1 MQKNVAGQ
9 KWQVFAFNRTT
20 NQPVTG
26 DAANITAD
34 IRIDGGAANPVDD
47 VNPTELSGGYYIFDI
62 TQTESN
68 GDLLS
73 IIPVSATA
81 DVQVIGCPAAQPT
94 VPPGFNSSVTQTG
107 DSFARLGAPAGASLA
122 ADLAQIYGKVDTE
135 IGDIV
140 TAVTTT
146 IINHILS
153 MKGATFDELTDSL
166 EAIRNRGD
174 AAWGG
179 GGGASDWTTLEKEQI
194 RNRLGIDG
202 TESVPVSNTPNLGNM
217 ELSPAAVDA
226 ILDDVVEGGLTLR
239 QTTRIMLSA
248 LAGKVSGGGTAEII
262 FKGVD
267 GMTARITAT
276 VDANGNRTAVV
287 INGN

>member
-1 MQKNVAGQ
+1 MKKNVAGQ
-9 KWQVFAFNRTT
+9 KWEVFAFNRLTGV
-20 NQPVTG
+20 PVTG

-47 VNPTELSGGYYIFDI
+47 VNPTELSGGKYVFDMAQAE
-62 TQTESN
+62 TN
-68 GDLLS
+68 GDLLG
-73 IIPVSATA
+73 IIPVSTTA
-81 DVQVIGCPAAQPT
+81 DVQVIG
-94 VPPGFNSSVTQTG
+94 VPGSVW
-107 DSFARLGAPAGASLA
+107 
-122 ADLAQIYGKVDTE
+122 
-135 IGDIV
+135 
-140 TAVTTT
+140 TTT
-146 IINHILS
+146 FDAEMLAI
-153 MKGATFDELTDSL
+153 KGATFNTTTDSL
-166 EAIRNRGD
+166 EAIRDRGD

-179 GGGASDWTTLEKEQI
+179 GGGAADWTTLEKEQI

-202 TESVPVSNTPNLGNM
+202 TESVPVSNTPNLGDM

-267 GMTARITAT
+267 GTTARITAT